1 MVSINVLVKKI
12 FKEILEFERRDDEI
26 VVGERG
32 KGKLFVLGRE
42 MYFILSYIN
51 FVALFC
57 FKFLRN

>member
-32 KGKLFVLGRE
+32 KRK
-42 MYFILSYIN
+42 II
-51 FVALFC
+51 C
-57 FKFLRN
+57 FG